1 MKNIK
6 YGLLMKIMAYILIT
20 ISALAFAVSVSASVY
35 IKGSDIDRNPG
46 MAFFESEICKKIT
59 HDYATE
65 VYNGYFK
72 EYMLTYMDWQK
83 LEDYKQYYSKEN
95 TNFFFA
101 ITDKWGNHVLSSYT
115 DTYGYRNTFVMEQD
129 GYTVTVFVR
138 TDITAED
145 DYLFPYKLYTF
156 AHEVRHLL
164 IPIASVS
171 LVVTVLLFI
180 YLMCSAAHKKGSDAL
195 EPSFIDK
202 IPLDLLLVVFAG
214 LIILAYLLFSELVTA
229 LYSMYMFEELI
240 MVLSFGFAFVFILF
254 MILAASIAARIKLK
268 TLFKNTLIY
277 IVTRAVFRFIWKIL
291 GKLPLL
297 WKLLLFIGAV
307 SLIEL
312 VVIVVFTAKG
322 GAAPAVIW
330 FLLRMGVTAFL
341 CFITLNMI
349 KIKEGGEEIS
359 RGNFQYKIDNKHMLT
374 DFKRHADNLNN
385 ISEGM
390 SDAIKEKMK
399 SERFKSDLITNVS
412 HDIKTPL
419 TSIINYVD
427 LLDRQ
432 NIDDSTSREY
442 IEVLKKQSARLKKLT
457 EDLIEASKATS
468 GVIKANMEKL
478 NLKEIMNQVS
488 GEYSAKFTE
497 NNIEPVI
504 NDFGED
510 IYIWADGRLI
520 WRVMDNMMGNICKH
534 SHPGTRAYIT
544 VEQQD
549 NRIKICFNNVSK
561 EKLNITAEELMERF
575 VRGDSSRTSE
585 GSGLGLSIAKSLT
598 EIMQGTMQ
606 LEIEGDLFK
615 ACLIFNKG

>member
-1 MKNIK
+1 
-6 YGLLMKIMAYILIT
+6 
-20 ISALAFAVSVSASVY
+20 
-35 IKGSDIDRNPG
+35 
-46 MAFFESEICKKIT
+46 
-59 HDYATE
+59 
-65 VYNGYFK
+65 
-72 EYMLTYMDWQK
+72 
-83 LEDYKQYYSKEN
+83 
-95 TNFFFA
+95 
-101 ITDKWGNHVLSSYT
+101 
-115 DTYGYRNTFVMEQD
+115 
-129 GYTVTVFVR
+129 
-138 TDITAED
+138 
-145 DYLFPYKLYTF
+145 
-156 AHEVRHLL
+156 
-164 IPIASVS
+164 
-171 LVVTVLLFI
+171 
-180 YLMCSAAHKKGSDAL
+180 
-195 EPSFIDK
+195 
-202 IPLDLLLVVFAG
+202 
-214 LIILAYLLFSELVTA
+214 
-229 LYSMYMFEELI
+229 
-240 MVLSFGFAFVFILF
+240 
-254 MILAASIAARIKLK
+254 
-268 TLFKNTLIY
+268 
-277 IVTRAVFRFIWKIL
+277 
-291 GKLPLL
+291 
-297 WKLLLFIGAV
+297 
-307 SLIEL
+307 
-312 VVIVVFTAKG
+312 
-322 GAAPAVIW
+322 
-330 FLLRMGVTAFL
+330 
-341 CFITLNMI
+341 
-349 KIKEGGEEIS
+349 
-359 RGNFQYKIDNKHMLT
+359 MLT

-549 NRIKICFNNVSK
+549 NRIKICFKNVSK

>member
-6 YGLLMKIMAYILIT
+6 YSLSMKIMAYILIT
-20 ISALAFAVSVSASVY
+20 ISAFIFAVSVSASVY
-35 IKGSDIDRNPG
+35 IKVSDIDRNPET
-46 MAFFESEICKKIT
+46 AFFESNICKEIT
-59 HDYATE
+59 HDYAKE
-65 VYNGYFK
+65 VYYGYFK

-83 LEDYKQYYSKEN
+83 SEDYKQYYSKEN

-101 ITDKWGNHVLSSYT
+101 ITDNWGNNVLSSYT
-115 DTYGYRNTFVMEQD
+115 DTYGYRNTFVMEQN
-129 GYTVTVFVR
+129 GYTVTAFVR
-138 TDITAED
+138 KDITAED
-145 DYLFPYKLYTF
+145 DYLFPYQAYNF
-156 AHEVRHLL
+156 AYEIRQFL
-164 IPIASVS
+164 IPIASIS
-171 LVVTVLLFI
+171 LIVTILLFI
-180 YLMCSAAHKKGSDAL
+180 YLMYSAAHKKGSDVL
-195 EPSFIDK
+195 EQSFIDK
-202 IPLDLLLVVFAG
+202 IPLGPLLLLFAG
-214 LIILAYLLFSELVTA
+214 VMVYAHFMLREAAIA
-229 LYSMYMFEELI
+229 LYEEFMFEELI
-240 MVLSFGFAFVFILF
+240 MLLSFGFAFAFISL
-254 MILAASIAARIKLK
+254 MILISSIAARIKLK
-268 TLFKNTLIY
+268 TLFRNTLIY
-277 IVTRAVFRFIWKIL
+277 IITKAVLGFIRKIL
-291 GKLPLL
+291 VNISIL
-297 WKLLLFIGAV
+297 WKLLLAV
-307 SLIEL
+307 TALTIIEL
-312 VVIVVFTAKG
+312 IIIVFFTARG
-322 GAAPAVIW
+322 GVVPIVIW
-330 FLLRMGVTAFL
+330 LLLRAGMIVLFSFAAV
-341 CFITLNMI
+341 NMAEI
-349 KIKEGGEEIS
+349 KRGGEEIS

-374 DFKRHADNLNN
+374 DFKRHAENLNN

-390 SDAIKEKMK
+390 SDAINEKMK

-478 NLKEIMNQVS
+478 NLKEIMNQAL

-497 NNIEPVI
+497 NNIEPVM
-504 NDFGED
+504 NDFDED
-510 IYIWADGRLI
+510 IFIWADGRLI

-544 VEQQD
+544 VGKKD
-549 NRIKICFNNVSK
+549 NRVNICFKNVSK
-561 EKLNITAEELMERF
+561 EKLNISAEELMERF
-575 VRGDSSRTSE
+575 VRGDSSRTGE